1 MVQTSSV
8 TCHLPHLQPAA
19 GMMQACQG
27 NVEQA
32 TTLLQQH
39 MPSLA
44 QLTSELAVPAAEPG
58 TVSLRSATAQHY
70 SSLAVDLER
79 NGVASDSNQASI
91 STGAAQ
97 KLQVDSSSNK
107 HVLLPAGVRS
117 LHQSPPALTA
127 VNKQSTCRSR
137 STSPPSVQHPKSSAQ
152 SAYTYSS
159 GASDGETGL
168 YDTRQHACVR
178 GSGVAQL
185 LHDEVLQTADPVAA
199 AVDEAGR
206 VVEEKSR
213 MKSMADQERQ
223 ALSLHTQAR
232 DTFFAAAQVAYE
244 KGMLLTTPVCPWLVD
259 PVDCCACS
267 WHSFKMQTFDSCCQP
282 PLFCHCSMHAWLC
295 MSVLLHLPRL
305 WEK

>member
-1 MVQTSSV
+1 
-8 TCHLPHLQPAA
+8 
-19 GMMQACQG
+19 
-27 NVEQA
+27 
-32 TTLLQQH
+32 

-44 QLTSELAVPAAEPG
+44 QLTSELASPAAVPG
-58 TVSLRSATAQHY
+58 TISLPATAQHS
-70 SSLAVDLER
+70 SSLAIDLER
-79 NGVASDSNQASI
+79 NGVASGSSQASLLI
-91 STGAAQ
+91 GAAQ
-97 KLQVDSSSNK
+97 KFQSDSSSSSSNK

-127 VNKQSTCRSR
+127 VNKLSTCRSR

-159 GASDGETGL
+159 GASDSETGL

-213 MKSMADQERQ
+213 MKSLADQERH

-232 DTFFAAAQVAYE
+232 DTFFTAAQVAYE
-244 KGMLLTTPVCPWLVD
+244 KGMSLTRHLSVHGLLILWIAVHAPGVVSRCRRLTVAVSRRCFAIAPCMHG
-259 PVDCCACS
+259 S
-267 WHSFKMQTFDSCCQP
+267 SCQF
-282 PLFCHCSMHAWLC
+282 FCTCLDFEISECFGTYGH
-295 MSVLLHLPRL
+295 
-305 WEK
+305 

>member
-1 MVQTSSV
+1 
-8 TCHLPHLQPAA
+8 
-19 GMMQACQG
+19 
-27 NVEQA
+27 
-32 TTLLQQH
+32 

-44 QLTSELAVPAAEPG
+44 QLTSELASPAAGPG
-58 TVSLRSATAQHY
+58 TVSLPSATAQH
-70 SSLAVDLER
+70 SSSSAIDLER
-79 NGVASDSNQASI
+79 HGVASDSNQASRA
-91 STGAAQ
+91 TGLVQ
-97 KLQVDSSSNK
+97 KLQFDSSSSSNK
-107 HVLLPAGVRS
+107 HVLLPAGMS
-117 LHQSPPALTA
+117 SQHQSPPALTA
-127 VNKQSTCRSR
+127 VSKQFACRSR

-159 GASDGETGL
+159 GASDSETGL

-213 MKSMADQERQ
+213 MKSLADQERQ

-244 KGMLLTTPVCPWLVD
+244 KGMSLTRHLSVHGLLILWIAV
-259 PVDCCACS
+259 
-267 WHSFKMQTFDSCCQP
+267 
-282 PLFCHCSMHAWLC
+282 HAPGVVSRCRRLTVAVSRRCFAIAPC
-295 MSVLLHLPRL
+295 MSVPLHLPRL
-305 WEK
+305 